1 MNYCIRG
8 TTQLKKDST
17 ELVNFCLNYFTLE
30 AGESRFTEV
39 AFSSCCDSWPVCC
52 AGGGGASAGA
62 GEPGDTGIVGAG
74 CAPAGSWVSLS
85 SCVQNVSVARVLLG
99 SAELS

>member
-1 MNYCIRG
+1 MKQEKMNTHMNYCIRS

-52 AGGGGASAGA
+52 AGGGGGGSAGEGV
-62 GEPGDTGIVGAG
+62 GEHI
-74 CAPAGSWVSLS
+74 LS
-85 SCVQNVSVARVLLG
+85 H
-99 SAELS
+99 

>member
-1 MNYCIRG
+1 MITHMNYCIRG

-39 AFSSCCDSWPVCC
+39 AFSIC
-52 AGGGGASAGA
+52 
-62 GEPGDTGIVGAG
+62 
-74 CAPAGSWVSLS
+74 
-85 SCVQNVSVARVLLG
+85 
-99 SAELS
+99 